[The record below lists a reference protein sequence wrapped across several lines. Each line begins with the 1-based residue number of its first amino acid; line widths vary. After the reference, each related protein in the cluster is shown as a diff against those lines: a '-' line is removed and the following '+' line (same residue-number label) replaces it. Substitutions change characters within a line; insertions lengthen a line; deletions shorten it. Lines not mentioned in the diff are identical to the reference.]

1 MSRTYN
7 SPTREEQ
14 ARRTRATILDSLI
27 EVLVDGGP
35 AAVSVPAVAKRA
47 GVSVRSVYHHFPS
60 KDALVNAIGE
70 AVDARLGDRPMRR
83 ARSARE
89 LAESLPEAYD
99 YLARNRSMMQA
110 MVMSGVADRIGRPAS
125 VRRGQRVDNAIGPL
139 LSRLDQPH
147 RERLRALVQVLAS
160 FEGYRALTDAGLS
173 TDDAA
178 EAAGWAIQVLCER
191 AGPTGATGQ
200 TEPA

>member
-35 AAVSVPAVAKRA
+35 AAVSVPAVASRA

-60 KDALVNAIGE
+60 KDALVDAIGE
-70 AVDARLGDRPMRR
+70 AVDARMGERRPPW
-83 ARSARE
+83 ARSPRE
-89 LAESLPEAYD
+89 LAESLPEAYS
-99 YLARNRSMMQA
+99 YLARNRSMIQA
-110 MVMSGVADRIGRPAS
+110 MVMSGVADRIGQPAA
-125 VRRGQRVDNAIGPL
+125 VRRGQRVTDAIGPL
-139 LSRLDQPH
+139 LDQLDRPH
-147 RERLRALVQVLAS
+147 RDRLRALVQVFAS

-173 TDDAA
+173 TADAA
-178 EAAGWAIQVLCER
+178 DAAGWAIQVVCER
-191 AGPTGATGQ
+191 ARRTGVVGMEHAS
-200 TEPA
+200 